1 MVEPPTLY
9 YRTLPEKLDKL
20 NHEVPQLSQNNWPEL
35 EQKLFLRT
43 INRVSVTLVRG
54 KGAWAW
60 DDQGREYLD
69 FVGGWAVN
77 SLGHCPPVVVK
88 ALEKQAKTLIQASNQ
103 FYTIPQIELAQ
114 LLIEHSCLDRVF
126 FCNSGAEANEGA
138 VKLARRYGKLR
149 LNGAYEVITTYSSF
163 HGRTLA
169 MTAATG
175 QSKFQEPYMPLP
187 DGFVN
192 VDYNNVEAI
201 QQATTEK
208 TCAVVLEPVQGEGG
222 VNVPDD
228 NYLKK
233 VQDWCRGKGILFIL
247 DEVQTG
253 IGRTGTLFAYEQY
266 GVEPDMMTLAKG
278 LGSGVPIGALLAK
291 EEVSVFSPGEHG
303 STFGGNP
310 LVCAAACAALKYI
323 IDHNIPAQ
331 VKRVGNYF
339 MTRLESLKQQF
350 DFITEVRGRGLLIAL
365 EFDQEIAEKLV
376 LACIDRGLLVNKVK
390 PNALR
395 FMPPL
400 IITEKEV
407 DKAIGIL
414 RGALGEIENT
424 KGKSKNAK

>member
-1 MVEPPTLY
+1 M
-9 YRTLPEKLDKL
+9 
-20 NHEVPQLSQNNWPEL
+20 SQNKWQEL

-43 INRVSVTLVRG
+43 VNRVPVTLVRG
-54 KGAWAW
+54 QGAWVW
-60 DDQGREYLD
+60 DDKGKEYLD

-77 SLGHCPPVVVK
+77 SLGHCHPVVVE

-114 LLIEHSCLDRVF
+114 LLIEHSCLDRIF

-175 QSKFQEPYMPLP
+175 QSKFQEPYIPLP

-192 VDYNNVEAI
+192 VEYNNIEAI
-201 QQATTEK
+201 KRASSK
-208 TCAVVLEPVQGEGG
+208 KICAVILEPVQGEGG
-222 VNVPDD
+222 VNIPDD
-228 NYLKK
+228 DYLKN
-233 VQDWCRGKGILFIL
+233 VQSWCREKGILFIL
-247 DEVQTG
+247 DEIQTG

-266 GVEPDMMTLAKG
+266 GVEPDIMTLAKG
-278 LGSGVPIGALLAK
+278 LGSGVPIGAFLAR
-291 EEVSVFSPGEHG
+291 ENVSLFSPGEHG

-310 LVCAAACAALKYI
+310 LVCATAHATLKYI
-323 IDHNIPAQ
+323 IDNNIPGM
-331 VKRVGNYF
+331 VKRVGDYF
-339 MTRLESLKQQF
+339 MTRLESLKQKF
-350 DFITEVRGRGLLIAL
+350 DFVTEVRGRGLLIAL
-365 EFDQEIAEKLV
+365 EFNREIAEKLV

-407 DKAIGIL
+407 DKAMGIL
-414 RGALGEIENT
+414 RDVLGEILDDKRT
-424 KGKSKNAK
+424 VKGKSKSAK